1 MRKFGLVVVA
11 VTLAGIVACAST
23 GSARAAQSTLF
34 RFTAAG
40 AETDMSPDCPPLWFA
55 YPFDVTCTDHFV
67 IAADEAD
74 VLGGGSIART
84 KVPVPFLYLEID
96 RLTVHPDFSFDVQ
109 YLTSGLARGPAVD
122 LSLDREHLGYAHA
135 AATVSMDDGTTRAV
149 AVDWTGYGPRYLF
162 GADGPGLQG
171 APFHLVTPCLTIN
184 NHWHQKFTNA
194 RSTGTI
200 GGVPMPMIEQSPPF
214 SEGLFASVA
223 GIFNNQGSFLDVAHG
238 GC

>member
-1 MRKFGLVVVA
+1 MRTFRLTLVGVVLVGVLSCA
-11 VTLAGIVACAST
+11 YAGNAWA
-23 GSARAAQSTLF
+23 GQATLF

-40 AETDMSPDCPPLWFA
+40 ALTDLSPDCPPLWFA
-55 YPFDVTCTDHFV
+55 YPFDVTCSDYFV

-96 RLTVHPDFSFDVQ
+96 TLVVHPDFSFELH
-109 YLTSGLARGPAVD
+109 YLASGVARGAGVNV
-122 LSLDREHLGYAHA
+122 SLDRQHLASAHA
-135 AATVSMDDGTTRAV
+135 AATVSLDDGTTRAV
-149 AVDWTGYGPRYLF
+149 SVDWTGYGPRFLF
-162 GADGPGLQG
+162 GANGPALGG

-194 RSTGTI
+194 RASGTI
-200 GGVPMPMIEQSPPF
+200 GGVSMPMIEQSPPF
-214 SEGLFASVA
+214 SEEIFASVA
-223 GIFNNQGSFLDVAHG
+223 GIFNNQGSFLDVVHG